1 LVFSSSTAGVTLK
14 SPFTFADESATIA
27 KNNNKIGYSHMQA
40 IDKSLA
46 FYAIAALSLILS
58 ACTPQTPS
66 SEQTN
71 TSKQMSNASS
81 GLMLTNEML
90 YQDYEYRNKRPGA
103 IRWDKEGSK
112 FTALETAEGFED
124 AELEKDQYG
133 DDIKIYEEIVH
144 YDPATLER
152 SILISLAQLTPKGS
166 DKALVVDDYQWSKDQ
181 SRLLIYTNAK
191 YVWRDKTRG
200 EYWVLNIEDGELW
213 KLGEDSYQA
222 SQMMFGKFSPDST
235 KFAYVYLNNIYVQDL
250 QSRDVTALTTD
261 ASETTIN
268 GLFDW
273 AYEEEFSIQDGFR
286 WGPDSQRI
294 AYWQL
299 DTSAAQDFYIINNTD
314 TLYPTITAIPY
325 PKVGEENSA
334 ARIGVV
340 SIANSETQW
349 IELPGIAKD
358 MYVPRMSWVKG
369 QNQVLIQQMNRK
381 QDTNTIFYADADT
394 GEIEQVFVEQ
404 EETYIEYLED
414 PIWLDNSDAF
424 LWLSERSGWKH
435 IYKVSR
441 DGKSLTDLTPGDF
454 DVTDFV
460 AKDEANNW
468 LYFIASPENPTQ
480 RYLYRTSLDGSGDM
494 TRITPAAFSGT
505 NSYNVSA
512 DAKWA
517 IHTHSSFL
525 QPPVYTL
532 ISLPD
537 HQAHNVLEDNAEL
550 VEKIA
555 QLAKGDFEFYSV
567 NSQDGL
573 SLDGYIMRPPNM
585 DTTKQYPIIHFVYG
599 EPASQ
604 IVRDMWL
611 RNTMWH
617 MMMTQQGFI
626 VSSVDNRGTP
636 SPKGRDWRRSVYG
649 NVGPLGARDQSDALK
664 EMCKRW
670 QYIDCSKVGVWGHSG
685 GGSMT
690 LNLLFRYP
698 EQFHVGVSRA
708 PVPDQRLYDSIYQE
722 RYSGLLEDFEANYI
736 EASPITHAKNLQG
749 KLLLVHG
756 TGDDNVHYQGAERL
770 INELVKHNRQ
780 FDLMSY
786 PNRRHGIVEG
796 EGTSLHLHTL
806 QSRYFIEHLKE

>member
-1 LVFSSSTAGVTLK
+1 
-14 SPFTFADESATIA
+14 
-27 KNNNKIGYSHMQA
+27 MQA

-46 FYAIAALSLILS
+46 FYAIAALSLTLS
-58 ACTPQTPS
+58 ACSPQTPS

-81 GLMLTNEML
+81 GVMLTNEML
-90 YQDYEYRNKRPGA
+90 YQDYEYKDNKPGA

-112 FTALETAEGFED
+112 FTALETAKGFED
-124 AELEKDQYG
+124 AELEKDQNG

-152 SILISLAQLTPKGS
+152 SILISLTQLTPAGS
-166 DKALVVDDYQWSKDQ
+166 KKALVVDNYQWSKDQ
-181 SRLLIYTNAK
+181 SHLLIYTNAK

-200 EYWVLNIEDGELW
+200 EYWVLNIEDGDLW
-213 KLGEDSYQA
+213 KLGEDNYQA

-235 KFAYVYLNNIYVQDL
+235 KFAFVYLNNIYVQDL
-250 QSRDVTALTTD
+250 QTRDITALTND
-261 ASETTIN
+261 ASDNTIN

-340 SIANSETQW
+340 SIANSETRW

-358 MYVPRMSWVKG
+358 MYVPRMSWVQG

-394 GEIEQVFVEQ
+394 GEIKQVFVEQ
-404 EETYIEYLED
+404 EDTYIEYLKD
-414 PIWLDNSDAF
+414 PIWLENSDAF

-454 DVTDFV
+454 DVTEF
-460 AKDEANNW
+460 AATDEANNW
-468 LYFIASPENPTQ
+468 LYFIASPQDPTQ
-480 RYLYRTSLDGSGDM
+480 RYLFRTNLDGSGDLR
-494 TRITPAAFSGT
+494 RITPETFSGT
-505 NSYNVSA
+505 NSYDVSA
-512 DAKWA
+512 NAKWA

-537 HQAHNVLEDNAEL
+537 HQAHHVLEDNAEL

-555 QLAKGDFEFYSV
+555 ELAKGDYEFYKVS
-567 NSQDGL
+567 SQDDL
-573 SLDGYIMRPPNM
+573 SLDGYIMHPPYM
-585 DTTKQYPIIHFVYG
+585 DKTKKYPIIHFVYG
-599 EPASQ
+599 EPAAQ
-604 IVRDMWL
+604 VVRDMWL

-664 EMCKRW
+664 EMCKKW

-796 EGTSLHLHTL
+796 EGTALHLHTL
-806 QSRYFIEHLKE
+806 QGNYFREHLKE

>member
-1 LVFSSSTAGVTLK
+1 MYLSKRFKVSCSSIVLI
-14 SPFTFADESATIA
+14 FA
-27 KNNNKIGYSHMQA
+27 M
-40 IDKSLA
+40 
-46 FYAIAALSLILS
+46 S
-58 ACTPQTPS
+58 ACSPQKPL
-66 SEQTN
+66 SEQT
-71 TSKQMSNASS
+71 SASEKMSNAPT
-81 GLMLTNEML
+81 GVMLTNEIL
-90 YQDYEYRNKRPGA
+90 YRDYEYKAQRPGA

-112 FTALETAEGFED
+112 FTALETAKGFED
-124 AELEKDQYG
+124 AELEKDQNG
-133 DDIKIYEEIVH
+133 DAIKVYEEIVQ

-152 SILISLAQLTPKGS
+152 SILISLAQLKPAGS
-166 DKALVVDDYQWSKDQ
+166 HKALVVDDYQWSKDQ
-181 SRLLIYTNAK
+181 SKLLIYTNAE

-200 EYWVLNIEDGELW
+200 EYWVLNIEDGALW
-213 KLGEDSYQA
+213 ELGEESYQA

-250 QSRDVTALTTD
+250 QTKAVTALTTD
-261 ASETTIN
+261 ASDNTIN

-286 WGPDSQRI
+286 WGPDSQHI

-340 SIANSETQW
+340 SIANSETRW

-358 MYVPRMSWVKG
+358 MYVPRMSWVQG

-381 QDTNTIFYADADT
+381 QDNNTIFYADVNT
-394 GEIEQVFVEQ
+394 GDIEQVFVEQ
-404 EETYIEYLED
+404 ENTYIEYLED
-414 PIWLDNSDAF
+414 PIWLKNSDAF
-424 LWLSERSGWKH
+424 LWLSERNGWKH
-435 IYKVSR
+435 IYKVAR
-441 DGKSLTDLTPGDF
+441 DGESLVDLTPGDF
-454 DVTDFV
+454 DVTEFV
-460 AKDEANNW
+460 SKDEANNW
-468 LYFIASPENPTQ
+468 LYFIASPNNPTQ
-480 RYLYRTSLDGSGDM
+480 RYLYRTNLDGSSEM
-494 TRITPAAFSGT
+494 TRITPDALSGT
-505 NSYNVSA
+505 NSYDVSA
-512 DAKWA
+512 DSKWA

-525 QPPVYTL
+525 QPPIYTL

-537 HQAHNVLEDNAEL
+537 HKAHKVLEDNAEL

-555 QLAKGDFEFYSV
+555 QLAKGNYEFYSV

-585 DTTKQYPIIHFVYG
+585 DTSKKYPIINFVYG
-599 EPASQ
+599 EPAAQ

-649 NVGPLGARDQSDALK
+649 NIGPLGARDQSNALQ
-664 EMCKRW
+664 EICKKW
-670 QYIDCSKVGVWGHSG
+670 PYIDCNRVGVWGHSG

-722 RYSGLLEDFEANYI
+722 RYSGLIEDYEANYI

-780 FDLMSY
+780 FDFMAY
-786 PNRRHGIVEG
+786 PNRRHGLVEG
-796 EGTSLHLHTL
+796 DGTSLHLHTM
-806 QSRYFIEHLKE
+806 QSNYFIEHLKN